1 MGDIPAWGW
10 FALAAVP
17 FVSMGVALVLAF
29 VNPTAA
35 GVVSA
40 GGVLFLT
47 PLVAVTLW
55 LWAGGESKGNGTDKV
70 DGDGDDGEPAE

>member
-10 FALAAVP
+10 FTLAAVP
-17 FVSMGVALVLAF
+17 FVSMGLALVLVF

-35 GVVSA
+35 GIVSA

-47 PLVAVTLW
+47 PLVAVALW
-55 LWAGGESKGNGTDKV
+55 LWAGDDEESPGKSSGQ
-70 DGDGDDGEPAE
+70 